1 MLCSAL
7 RRAAVGQGPCAKC
20 SVRANSLILDT
31 KPRSGTKRPLRT
43 RVRKSRPGLLPTRT
57 FAGLPNPTFSCQSA
71 VSCPFSDD
79 FSARSPSNRWR
90 AENPPEKA
98 QRILCADSEREG
110 LLCADSAGEGL
121 DDGRNPRLGWRGR
134 KRAALLPARSETH
147 RQSAPRR
154 PGSSLPVRATI
165 RCPPPPVFL
174 PAGAIEGT
182 SSSVTDPD
190 PMGSGGGGVGINR
203 LEKGCRPAIPHGS
216 LPLSARR
223 FGRVAGG
230 RAFPGRAGP
239 PSRRMRG
246 KSAARSRFPS
256 QPACT
261 FPIAVVRTRHGPSP
275 SGAPFSPPLA
285 ASPLLLAR
293 LFSLRTLSNPRFF
306 LRMIDSGANGFN
318 LCACTNR
325 AKRRH
330 ETSCP
335 MAG

>member
-7 RRAAVGQGPCAKC
+7 RRAAVGWE
-20 SVRANSLILDT
+20 SFANVSCERIASFWPR

-147 RQSAPRR
+147 GQSAPRR
-154 PGSSLPVRATI
+154 PGSSLPVRAAI
-165 RCPPPPVFL
+165 RCPPPCFSRQGQLGHP
-174 PAGAIEGT
+174 PP
-182 SSSVTDPD
+182 SSVTDPD
-190 PMGSGGGGVGINR
+190 PMGSSGGGDRHQVTLRRGADR
-203 LEKGCRPAIPHGS
+203 PSRTALCPCPRRRSGC
-216 LPLSARR
+216 
-223 FGRVAGG
+223 VADG

-246 KSAARSRFPS
+246 KSAARSRFSS

-261 FPIAVVRTRHGPSP
+261 FP
-275 SGAPFSPPLA
+275 
-285 ASPLLLAR
+285 
-293 LFSLRTLSNPRFF
+293 
-306 LRMIDSGANGFN
+306 
-318 LCACTNR
+318 
-325 AKRRH
+325 
-330 ETSCP
+330 
-335 MAG
+335 

>member
-1 MLCSAL
+1 MLCSTL

-31 KPRSGTKRPLRT
+31 KPRSGTDRPLRT

-154 PGSSLPVRATI
+154 PGSSLPVRAAI
-165 RCPPPPVFL
+165 RCPPCFSRQGQLGHPP
-174 PAGAIEGT
+174 P
-182 SSSVTDPD
+182 SSVTDPD
-190 PMGSGGGGVGINR
+190 PMGSSGGGDRYQVALR
-203 LEKGCRPAIPHGS
+203 RDADRPSRTALRSCPREGPDA
-216 LPLSARR
+216 LPAGARFR
-223 FGRVAGG
+223 GG
-230 RAFPGRAGP
+230 RGLPPGACAAKAQPARASHRSP
-239 PSRRMRG
+239 P
-246 KSAARSRFPS
+246 ARFPS
-256 QPACT
+256 RSCGHAMAPSFQP
-261 FPIAVVRTRHGPSP
+261 S
-275 SGAPFSPPLA
+275 PLA
-285 ASPLLLAR
+285 ASCRISFASRSAIFAANLVKPS
-293 LFSLRTLSNPRFF
+293 FLS
-306 LRMIDSGANGFN
+306 
-318 LCACTNR
+318 
-325 AKRRH
+325 
-330 ETSCP
+330 
-335 MAG
+335 

>member
-31 KPRSGTKRPLRT
+31 KPRSGTDRPLRT

-165 RCPPPPVFL
+165 RCPPPVFL

-190 PMGSGGGGVGINR
+190 PMGSSGGGGVGINR

-246 KSAARSRFPS
+246 KVRPARASHRSPPARFPS
-256 QPACT
+256 RSCGHAMALPLPA
-261 FPIAVVRTRHGPSP
+261 R
-275 SGAPFSPPLA
+275 PFRR
-285 ASPLLLAR
+285 LLPHL
-293 LFSLRTLSNPRFF
+293 LCFSLGYFRCEPCQTLVSF
-306 LRMIDSGANGFN
+306 LG
-318 LCACTNR
+318 
-325 AKRRH
+325 
-330 ETSCP
+330 
-335 MAG
+335 

>member
-31 KPRSGTKRPLRT
+31 KPRSGTDRPLRT

-190 PMGSGGGGVGINR
+190 PMGSSGGGSASIALRRDAGRPSRTALCPCPREGSDALPAGARFRGGRGLPPGACAAKV
-203 LEKGCRPAIPHGS
+203 RPA
-216 LPLSARR
+216 
-223 FGRVAGG
+223 
-230 RAFPGRAGP
+230 RASHRSP
-239 PSRRMRG
+239 P
-246 KSAARSRFPS
+246 ARFPS
-256 QPACT
+256 RSCGHAMALPLPA
-261 FPIAVVRTRHGPSP
+261 R
-275 SGAPFSPPLA
+275 PFRR
-285 ASPLLLAR
+285 LLPHL
-293 LFSLRTLSNPRFF
+293 LCFSLGYFRCEPCQTLVSF
-306 LRMIDSGANGFN
+306 LG
-318 LCACTNR
+318 
-325 AKRRH
+325 
-330 ETSCP
+330 
-335 MAG
+335 

>member
-7 RRAAVGQGPCAKC
+7 RRAAVGWESFANVSCERIASFWPRNRVLARIGLFGRVSETRDLAFCRQGP
-20 SVRANSLILDT
+20 SQ
-31 KPRSGTKRPLRT
+31 
-43 RVRKSRPGLLPTRT
+43 
-57 FAGLPNPTFSCQSA
+57 GLPNPTFSCQSA

-165 RCPPPPVFL
+165 RCPPWFSRQGQLGAPP
-174 PAGAIEGT
+174 P
-182 SSSVTDPD
+182 STDPD
-190 PMGSGGGGVGINR
+190 PMGSSGGGDRYQVALR
-203 LEKGCRPAIPHGS
+203 RDADRPSRTALFPCPRRRSGC
-216 LPLSARR
+216 
-223 FGRVAGG
+223 VAGG

-306 LRMIDSGANGFN
+306 LRIVGSGANDPD
-318 LCACTNR
+318 LRACTNR

>member
-31 KPRSGTKRPLRT
+31 KPRSGTDRPLRT

-154 PGSSLPVRATI
+154 PGSSLPVRAAI
-165 RCPPPPVFL
+165 RCPPPCFSRQGQLGHPPPL
-174 PAGAIEGT
+174 PP
-182 SSSVTDPD
+182 SP
-190 PMGSGGGGVGINR
+190 
-203 LEKGCRPAIPHGS
+203 IPI
-216 LPLSARR
+216 RWD
-223 FGRVAGG
+223 
-230 RAFPGRAGP
+230 RAGE
-239 PSRRMRG
+239 G
-246 KSAARSRFPS
+246 IGIKSP
-256 QPACT
+256 
-261 FPIAVVRTRHGPSP
+261 
-275 SGAPFSPPLA
+275 
-285 ASPLLLAR
+285 
-293 LFSLRTLSNPRFF
+293 
-306 LRMIDSGANGFN
+306 
-318 LCACTNR
+318 
-325 AKRRH
+325 
-330 ETSCP
+330 
-335 MAG
+335 

>member
-1 MLCSAL
+1 MLCSTL

-31 KPRSGTKRPLRT
+31 KPRSGTDRPLRT

-147 RQSAPRR
+147 GQSAPRR
-154 PGSSLPVRATI
+154 PGSSLPVRAAI
-165 RCPPPPVFL
+165 RCPPCFSRQGQLGHPP
-174 PAGAIEGT
+174 P
-182 SSSVTDPD
+182 SSVTDPD
-190 PMGSGGGGVGINR
+190 PMGSSGGGDRHQVTLRRGADR
-203 LEKGCRPAIPHGS
+203 PSRTALCPCPRRRSGC
-216 LPLSARR
+216 
-223 FGRVAGG
+223 VADG

-246 KSAARSRFPS
+246 KSAARSRFSS

-261 FPIAVVRTRHGPSP
+261 FP
-275 SGAPFSPPLA
+275 
-285 ASPLLLAR
+285 
-293 LFSLRTLSNPRFF
+293 
-306 LRMIDSGANGFN
+306 
-318 LCACTNR
+318 
-325 AKRRH
+325 
-330 ETSCP
+330 
-335 MAG
+335 

>member
-1 MLCSAL
+1 MAETLAL
-7 RRAAVGQGPCAKC
+7 GGEGASELPFCQRGRRRMGKARRADLA
-20 SVRANSLILDT
+20 
-31 KPRSGTKRPLRT
+31 RP
-43 RVRKSRPGLLPTRT
+43 
-57 FAGLPNPTFSCQSA
+57 
-71 VSCPFSDD
+71 CPFELR
-79 FSARSPSNRWR
+79 F
-90 AENPPEKA
+90 
-98 QRILCADSEREG
+98 
-110 LLCADSAGEGL
+110 
-121 DDGRNPRLGWRGR
+121 
-134 KRAALLPARSETH
+134 AA
-147 RQSAPRR
+147 
-154 PGSSLPVRATI
+154 
-165 RCPPPPVFL
+165 PPVVL
-174 PAGAIEGT
+174 PAGAIGGT
-182 SSSVTDPD
+182 PPLHRSRSDGIERGRGSASSH
-190 PMGSGGGGVGINR
+190 

-223 FGRVAGG
+223 FGCVAGG

-246 KSAARSRFPS
+246 KSAACSRFSS
-256 QPACT
+256 QLACT

-335 MAG
+335 T

>member
-1 MLCSAL
+1 MLCSTL

-31 KPRSGTKRPLRT
+31 KPRSGTDRPLRT

-154 PGSSLPVRATI
+154 PGSSLPVRAAI
-165 RCPPPPVFL
+165 RCPPCFSRQGQLGHPPPFL
-174 PAGAIEGT
+174 RHRSRSDGIERGRGSV
-182 SSSVTDPD
+182 SS
-190 PMGSGGGGVGINR
+190 R

-216 LPLSARR
+216 SFLSARR
-223 FGRVAGG
+223 SGCVAGG

-246 KSAARSRFPS
+246 KSAARSRFSS

-261 FPIAVVRTRHGPSP
+261 FP
-275 SGAPFSPPLA
+275 
-285 ASPLLLAR
+285 
-293 LFSLRTLSNPRFF
+293 
-306 LRMIDSGANGFN
+306 
-318 LCACTNR
+318 
-325 AKRRH
+325 
-330 ETSCP
+330 
-335 MAG
+335 

>member
-7 RRAAVGQGPCAKC
+7 RRAAVGWESFANVSCERIASFWPRNRVLARIGLFGRVSETRDLAFCRQGP
-20 SVRANSLILDT
+20 SQ
-31 KPRSGTKRPLRT
+31 
-43 RVRKSRPGLLPTRT
+43 
-57 FAGLPNPTFSCQSA
+57 GLPNPTFSCQSA

-79 FSARSPSNRWR
+79 FSARSPPNRWR

-98 QRILCADSEREG
+98 RASCARIPKGRGSCVRIPQERG
-110 LLCADSAGEGL
+110 LTMAETLALGGEGASEL
-121 DDGRNPRLGWRGR
+121 PFCQRGR
-134 KRAALLPARSETH
+134 RRIGKARRADLARPCPFELRFAALRGS
-147 RQSAPRR
+147 
-154 PGSSLPVRATI
+154 PGRGNWGH
-165 RCPPPPVFL
+165 PPP
-174 PAGAIEGT
+174 
-182 SSSVTDPD
+182 STDPD
-190 PMGSGGGGVGINR
+190 PMGSSGGGDRYQVALR
-203 LEKGCRPAIPHGS
+203 RDADRPSRTALFPCPRRRSGC
-216 LPLSARR
+216 
-223 FGRVAGG
+223 VAGG

-256 QPACT
+256 QAACT

>member
-20 SVRANSLILDT
+20 SVRANSLILAT
-31 KPRSGTKRPLRT
+31 KPRSGTDRPLRT

-165 RCPPPPVFL
+165 RCPPWFSRQGQLGAPPPL
-174 PAGAIEGT
+174 HRSRSDGIERGRGSV
-182 SSSVTDPD
+182 SS
-190 PMGSGGGGVGINR
+190 R

-216 LPLSARR
+216 FPLSAPK
-223 FGRVAGG
+223 V
-230 RAFPGRAGP
+230 
-239 PSRRMRG
+239 RMRCRWARVSG
-246 KSAARSRFPS
+246 EGGASLPAHARQKRGPLALLIAARLHV
-256 QPACT
+256 
-261 FPIAVVRTRHGPSP
+261 PIAVVRTRHGPSP

-306 LRMIDSGANGFN
+306 LRMIDSGANGFD